1 MGILSRIRGFFSSC
15 IRSSTSSSSSNEES
29 SSWLGSNQSS
39 QNNFSR
45 HVPST
50 SVNYGRSN
58 RVRNRI
64 NNASIIHRE
73 NFDSLSR
80 NVPRPVVSSTKANLN
95 YGTIRNNVGAEM
107 TIQRIDESNGLNTCV
122 FLLHVDGV
130 WGGKSTHGSYKL
142 GILSSGDNEVI
153 QKKRMVSRIGKSYF
167 EITVRGQQP
176 WSKEVA
182 FTLNGQ
188 PVLNSQK
195 IEVLDKLKEIC
206 HKALKDGKYRSIP
219 DFIEFY
225 DSRVLIPLSVG
236 DDDGKFLPYDDDN
249 CELLPGFNEI
259 LCRDTKPDEILGSG
273 SAHINNIARV
283 LKLKDRLIFHKTQAD
298 NIVIDLS
305 NVPLNFRHICKAVV
319 NHLLRGLYY
328 RRKASNAAAV
338 RMEWKNRITTIGKFL
353 GTRQSVRICKI
364 FRDYFGILMNRYNR
378 EACDELF
385 AFFNFHREVCEVDLH
400 GLYVADEK
408 KLELLRV
415 DLMQGMANHEEIDEI
430 LQKCQSFNGRSNQV
444 IKYELLN
451 GKLPAHEVKDFVAFC
466 RGRGT
471 NQKKLKMLE
480 KNLLRRVERSK
491 EVDNIIEK
499 FRSES
504 DEAIR
509 KLEKTL
515 ENYDIGKAVT
525 NNTPWLEII
534 VGAGHH
540 SKKKE
545 QNIRPKVEKLLKERD
560 LKFAPVNKGSLVVT
574 FLKYSGPEP
583 CFGQYYCEKCDCRW
597 KSNQSYVE
605 DYQKCNHC
613 QDYCWPLKQREK
625 EKVEHYYRL

>member
-15 IRSSTSSSSSNEES
+15 IRSSTSNSSSNEEN

-39 QNNFSR
+39 RNNFSR

-58 RVRNRI
+58 RVRNPI
-64 NNASIIHRE
+64 NNASITHRE

-80 NVPRPVVSSTKANLN
+80 NVPKPVVSSTRANLN
-95 YGTIRNNVGAEM
+95 YATIRNKVGAEM
-107 TIQRIDESNGLNTCV
+107 TIQRIDESNGLNICV
-122 FLLHVDGV
+122 FLLYTNGV
-130 WGGKSTHGSYKL
+130 RGGKTTDGSYKL

-153 QKKRMVSRIGKSYF
+153 QKKRMVSKTGNIYF

-195 IEVLDKLKEIC
+195 IEVLDQLKEIC
-206 HKALKDGKYRSIP
+206 HKALKDGNYRSFP

-225 DSRVLIPLSVG
+225 DSRVVIPLSVG
-236 DDDGKFLPYDDDN
+236 DDDGKFIPYNEGN
-249 CELLPGFNEI
+249 CELLPGYNEI
-259 LCRDTKPDEILGSG
+259 LCKDTKPDEIMGSG
-273 SAHINNIARV
+273 FAHINNIARV
-283 LKLKDRLIFHKTQAD
+283 LKLKDPLIFYEIQAD

-305 NVPLNFRHICKAVV
+305 NVHLNYRHICKEVV
-319 NHLLRGLYY
+319 RHLLRGLYY

-338 RMEWKNRITTIGKFL
+338 RMEWKNRITTLGKFL
-353 GTRQSVRICKI
+353 GTKQSIKICKI

-415 DLMQGMANHEEIDEI
+415 DLMQGVAI
-430 LQKCQSFNGRSNQV
+430 NQT
-444 IKYELLN
+444 
-451 GKLPAHEVKDFVAFC
+451 
-466 RGRGT
+466 R
-471 NQKKLKMLE
+471 LKTVE

-491 EVDNIIEK
+491 EVDSIIEK

-509 KLEKTL
+509 KLEETL
-515 ENYDIGKAVT
+515 ESYDIRKAVT

-540 SKKKE
+540 SKKNK
-545 QNIRPKVEKLLKERD
+545 QNIRPKVEKLLKERN

-605 DYQKCNHC
+605 ECQKCNHC
-613 QDYCWPLKQREK
+613 QESCWPLKQRKK

>member
-1 MGILSRIRGFFSSC
+1 MGILSRIRGFFFSC

-45 HVPST
+45 PVPST

-80 NVPRPVVSSTKANLN
+80 NVPRPIVSSTKAYLN
-95 YGTIRNNVGAEM
+95 YGKIRNNVGAEM

-122 FLLHVDGV
+122 FLLHIDGV
-130 WGGKSTHGSYKL
+130 LGSKTTHGSCEL
-142 GILSSGDNEVI
+142 GILSSGENEVI
-153 QKKRMVSRIGKSYF
+153 QKKRMVSTTGKSYF

-195 IEVLDKLKEIC
+195 IEVLDKLKEMC
-206 HKALKDGKYRSIP
+206 HKALKDGNYRSIP

-236 DDDGKFLPYDDDN
+236 DDDGKFLPYNEDN
-249 CELLPGFNEI
+249 CELLPGYNEI
-259 LCRDTKPDEILGSG
+259 LCKDAKPEEIMGSG
-273 SAHINNIARV
+273 FAHINNIARV
-283 LKLKDRLIFHKTQAD
+283 LKLKDPLIFHEIQAD

-305 NVPLNFRHICKAVV
+305 NVHLSFRHICKEVV
-319 NHLLRGLYY
+319 RHLLRGLYY

-338 RMEWKNRITTIGKFL
+338 RMEWKNRITTLGKFF
-353 GTRQSVRICKI
+353 GTRQSIKICKI

-415 DLMQGMANHEEIDEI
+415 DLMQGVANHEEVDEI
-430 LQKCQSFNGRSNQV
+430 LQKCQSFSGRSNQV

-451 GKLPAHEVKDFVAFC
+451 GKFPAHEVKDFVAFC
-466 RGRGT
+466 RGRGI
-471 NQKKLKMLE
+471 NEKKLKTLE
-480 KNLLRRVERSK
+480 KNLLRRVERGK
-491 EVDNIIEK
+491 EVDDIIKK

-509 KLEKTL
+509 KLENTL
-515 ENYDIGKAVT
+515 ESYDMGKALT

-574 FLKYSGPEP
+574 FLKYTGPEP

-597 KSNQSYVE
+597 KSNQSYVDE
-605 DYQKCNHC
+605 YQKCSHC
-613 QDYCWPLKQREK
+613 QESCWPLKQREK